1 MTLPEYVADRLARAE
16 VYERHAA
23 ACEAVG
29 RLLPAAR
36 TASAYRLRAVF
47 LRDQAAACRAEA
59 AFHAAML
66 QGSKW
71 WEG

>member
-1 MTLPEYVADRLARAE
+1 MTLAEYVADRLVRAE
-16 VYERHAA
+16 FYERHAA
-23 ACEAVG
+23 AAEAVG

-36 TASAYRLRAVF
+36 TASRWRLRARS
-47 LRDQAAACRAEA
+47 LADQAAACREEA
-59 AFHAAML
+59 AFHAVML

>member
-1 MTLPEYVADRLARAE
+1 MTLQEYVADRLSKAE

-23 ACEAVG
+23 AADAIG

-36 TASAYRLRAVF
+36 TAFWWRMRAVF

>member
-1 MTLPEYVADRLARAE
+1 VTLQEYVADRLSKAE

-23 ACEAVG
+23 AADAIG

-36 TASAYRLRAVF
+36 TAFEYRLRAVF
-47 LRDQAAACRAEA
+47 LRDQAAACRADA
-59 AFHAAML
+59 AEHAAML
-66 QGSKW
+66 HVAKW